1 MTQRAFAAAL
11 ALVLCL
17 CGCSRNAGLR
27 CENQARYG
35 SAEEVAPIMVP
46 DDLDP
51 PSEAEALRIPT
62 TADSSVA
69 SESRAAEEP
78 QEPAADGDAASCTEA
93 PPDFFQEGLPG

>member
-1 MTQRAFAAAL
+1 MTQRAVAAAI
-11 ALVLCL
+11 ALVMCV

-27 CENQARYG
+27 CENQARYD

-46 DDLDP
+46 DDLDS

-62 TADSSVA
+62 TVDSAVA
-69 SESRAAEEP
+69 SESPADGSS
-78 QEPAADGDAASCTEA
+78 QEPGSDGDDAPCTEA

>member
-1 MTQRAFAAAL
+1 MTRRAVAAAI

-27 CENQARYG
+27 CENQARYDG
-35 SAEEVAPIMVP
+35 AEEVAPLVIP

-51 PSEAEALRIPT
+51 PGEVEALRIPD
-62 TADSSVA
+62 AGAAVA
-69 SESRAAEEP
+69 GVSGASGEPEEGAAE
-78 QEPAADGDAASCTEA
+78 GDAASCTEA